1 MVSIYVVNSSTCLF
15 GIWSEVHGLGPGTHY
30 LRTVAVSYG
39 VRYFGDTTCEASSV
53 VLCSS
58 PSLWHC
64 AVRGVFCVFTFCSL
78 MRFYSKLIIRS

>member
-1 MVSIYVVNSSTCLF
+1 MLYRVVLSSGKYIVNSSTCLF
-15 GIWSEVHGLGPGTHY
+15 GIWSEVRGLGPGTRY

-53 VLCSS
+53 VLCSN

-64 AVRGVFCVFTFCSL
+64 AVRGVFVCSH
-78 MRFYSKLIIRS
+78 SVVG